1 MARTY
6 TVVNQKGGVG
16 KTTTS
21 INLSAKL
28 GEYGLRV
35 LIVDLDPQ
43 ANATASLGV
52 ERHKLNTGIYELLI
66 GTGNVNETI
75 LHHPR
80 YNISLIPSTV
90 NLSGAEIELIDL
102 PDRDKRLYN
111 VLTPISDRYDYII
124 IDCPPSLGL
133 LTLNGLIAA
142 RDGVLIPV
150 QCEYLALEGLGQL
163 TQTLQRI
170 RQNLFPEL
178 TIRGVLLTMF
188 DGRTNLSAD
197 VRAEVQKFFPEQV
210 FESYIPRSV
219 RLAEAPS
226 FGMPISVYAPDS
238 SGAKAYDAL
247 AREILLSDGFNILT
261 EKKHG

>member
-1 MARTY
+1 MAKIY

-21 INLSAKL
+21 INLAAKL
-28 GEYGLRV
+28 GELGMRV

-52 ERHKLNTGIYELLI
+52 ERQKLNAGTYELLI
-66 GTGNVNETI
+66 GTGNVNEII

-80 YNISLIPSTV
+80 YKISLIPSTV

-102 PDRDKRLYN
+102 SDREKRLKN
-111 VLTPISDRYDYII
+111 VIDTLTDRYDYII

-142 RDGVLIPV
+142 KDGVLIPV

-170 RQNLFPEL
+170 RQNLFPDL
-178 TIRGVLLTMF
+178 QIRGVLLTMF

-210 FESYIPRSV
+210 FETYIPRSV

-226 FGMPISVYAPDS
+226 FGMPISFYAPES
-238 SGAKAYDAL
+238 TGAKAYDSL
-247 AREILLSDGFNILT
+247 AKEIMTQDGFEIIT
-261 EKKHG
+261 ENKNG

>member
-1 MARTY
+1 MAKIY
-6 TVVNQKGGVG
+6 TVVSQKGGVG

-21 INLSAKL
+21 INLAAKL
-28 GEYGLRV
+28 GELGMRV

-43 ANATASLGV
+43 PNATASLGV
-52 ERHKLNTGIYELLI
+52 ERHKLNAGTYELLI
-66 GTGNVNETI
+66 GTGNVNEII

-80 YNISLIPSTV
+80 YKISLIPSTV

-102 PDRDKRLYN
+102 SDREKRLKN
-111 VLTPISDRYDYII
+111 VIDTLTDRYDYII

-142 RDGVLIPV
+142 KDGVLIPV

-170 RQNLFPEL
+170 RQNLFPDL
-178 TIRGVLLTMF
+178 QIRGVLLTMF

-210 FESYIPRSV
+210 FETYIPRSV

-226 FGMPISVYAPDS
+226 FGMPISFYAPES
-238 SGAKAYDAL
+238 TGAKAYDSL
-247 AREILLSDGFNILT
+247 AKEIMTQDGFEIIT
-261 EKKHG
+261 ENKNG

>member
-1 MARTY
+1 MAKIY
-6 TVVNQKGGVG
+6 TIVNQKGGVG

-21 INLSAKL
+21 INLGAKL
-28 GEYGLRV
+28 GELGMRV

-52 ERHKLNTGIYELLI
+52 ERHKLRAGTYEVLI
-66 GTGNVNETI
+66 GIGQANDII
-75 LHHPR
+75 LHHPLFK
-80 YNISLIPSTV
+80 ISLIPSTV

-102 PDRDKRLYN
+102 KDRETRLKS
-111 VLTPISDRYDYII
+111 VLDQLEDRYDYII

-142 RDGVLIPV
+142 KDGVIIPV
-150 QCEYLALEGLGQL
+150 QCEYLALEGLGML

-170 RQNLFPEL
+170 RQNLFPDL

-197 VRAEVQKFFPEQV
+197 VRAEVQKFFPDHV
-210 FESYIPRSV
+210 FESYIPRSI

-238 SGAKAYDAL
+238 SGAIAYDAL
-247 AREILLSDGFNILT
+247 AREVMKADGFEINT

>member
-1 MARTY
+1 
-6 TVVNQKGGVG
+6 
-16 KTTTS
+16 
-21 INLSAKL
+21 
-28 GEYGLRV
+28 
-35 LIVDLDPQ
+35 
-43 ANATASLGV
+43 GV
-52 ERHKLNTGIYELLI
+52 ERHRLNAGTYELII
-66 GTGNVNETI
+66 GTGKASEII

-80 YNISLIPSTV
+80 YKISLIPSTV

-102 PDRDKRLYN
+102 PDREKRLQR
-111 VLTPISDRYDYII
+111 VLDPLRENYDYII

-142 RDGVLIPV
+142 RDGVIIPV

-197 VRAEVQKFFPEQV
+197 VRAEVQKFFPNLV
-210 FESYIPRSV
+210 FEAYIPRSV

-226 FGMPISVYAPDS
+226 FGMPISVYAPES
-238 SGAKAYDAL
+238 SGAKAYDAM
-247 AREILLSDGFNILT
+247 ARELLLGDGFEIDL
-261 EKKHG
+261 EK

>member
-1 MARTY
+1 MAKIY

-21 INLSAKL
+21 INLAAKL
-28 GEYGLRV
+28 GELGMRV

-52 ERHKLNTGIYELLI
+52 ERHKLNAGTYELLI
-66 GTGNVNETI
+66 GTGNVNEII

-80 YNISLIPSTV
+80 YKIFLIPSTV

-102 PDRDKRLYN
+102 SDREKRLKN
-111 VLTPISDRYDYII
+111 VIDTLTDRYDYII

-142 RDGVLIPV
+142 KDGVLIPV

-170 RQNLFPEL
+170 RQNLFPDL
-178 TIRGVLLTMF
+178 QIRGVLLTMF

-210 FESYIPRSV
+210 FETYIPRSV

-226 FGMPISVYAPDS
+226 FGMPISFYAPES
-238 SGAKAYDAL
+238 TGAKAYDSL
-247 AREILLSDGFNILT
+247 AKEIMTQDGFEIIT
-261 EKKHG
+261 ENKNG